1 MARIL
6 IVDDDA
12 DWRGFLRM
20 CVEDLG
26 YEAVEAQDGAQ
37 ALALMAEESFPIILL
52 DLNMPGLDGR
62 EVLRHLPSPPPRVVL
77 LTSAGVE
84 ELGETLGAESCY
96 YLPKEGADASLSL
109 ILDSLQA

>member
-6 IVDDDA
+6 IVDDDG

-20 CVEDLG
+20 CVEELG
-26 YEAVEAQDGAQ
+26 HEAVEAEDGAE
-37 ALALMAEESFPIILL
+37 ALALLAREQFPIILL

-84 ELGETLGAESCY
+84 ELGDALGAESCY
-96 YLPKEGADASLSL
+96 YLPKDGVDASLSL
-109 ILDSLQA
+109 VLDSLQA